1 MYKKLILMLAFGMLV
16 VSLAGCG
23 KNKGS
28 AEVNEE
34 SAVDNSAADSAD
46 TLVDSVKFPELNMEE
61 EVAEEV
67 VETVYEPAML
77 ACSLPKDFKPDSGEE
92 GKWVHKSYPTEL
104 SSITYD
110 ISGGSDNY
118 SQMTMEEYK
127 SLMEDDFARAYGD
140 TVTLNISVYDKIVI
154 DRRNGF
160 KILMSYELK
169 EIEFEQ
175 LTYLLFN
182 GDEVHN
188 LTFTHEKDNDRMNDF
203 ETSAETIHFVKTE

>member
-1 MYKKLILMLAFGMLV
+1 MYKRLILMLAFGMLV

-23 KNKGS
+23 KNRGS

-46 TLVDSVKFPELNMEE
+46 ALVDSVKFPELSPEE
-61 EVAEEV
+61 EVAEEEV
-67 VETVYEPAML
+67 IYEPAML

-92 GKWVHKSYPTEL
+92 GLWVHKSYPTEL
-104 SSITYD
+104 SSISYD
-110 ISGGSDNY
+110 ISEGSENF
-118 SQMTMEEYK
+118 SQMTLEEYK
-127 SLMEDDFARAYGD
+127 SLMEDDYISTYGD
-140 TVTLNISVYDKIVI
+140 AVTLNISVYEKIAI

-169 EIEFEQ
+169 EIEYEQ

-182 GDEVHN
+182 GDEIHN
-188 LTFTHEKDNDRMNDF
+188 LTFTQEKGNDRMDDF
-203 ETSAETIHFVKTE
+203 EACAETIHFVKTGN